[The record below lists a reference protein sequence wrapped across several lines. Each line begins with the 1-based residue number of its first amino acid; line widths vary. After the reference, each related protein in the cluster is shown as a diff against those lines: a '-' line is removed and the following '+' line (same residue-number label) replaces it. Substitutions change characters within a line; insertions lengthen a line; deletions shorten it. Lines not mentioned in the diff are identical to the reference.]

1 MMIPRSRAI
10 ARWTVPA
17 IFAVAAA
24 STGAHAV
31 GSISDA
37 MTQPSARAW
46 LVVLYGA
53 LRTGVA
59 LTFAVVTVGRAAPQH
74 PSRNPLA
81 FGACALAIAAVVA
94 FAGPSTSTP
103 QGLVLAGDLVAVAF
117 CVWLLVSVLFLGRNF
132 GVLPEAR
139 GLVTRGPYRLVRHPV
154 YLGEIGACAGLALG
168 APSAYN
174 AAVLAVLI
182 FAQMA
187 RMRWEERALALA
199 FPEYAGYAQ
208 RTPRLIPRAASLR
221 AAHAAADDRL
231 LEGAAEGSSRV
242 TRFFQEPAIEASH
255 ARTALRSR

>member
-1 MMIPRSRAI
+1 MMIPRSLAI

-31 GSISDA
+31 GGISDA

-103 QGLVLAGDLVAVAF
+103 QGIVLAGDLVAVAF

-168 APSAYN
+168 APSVYN

-187 RMRWEERALALA
+187 RMRWEEGALALA

-208 RTPRLIPRAASLR
+208 RTPRLIPRAPSLR
-221 AAHAAADDRL
+221 TARARADVRVRARTADGVVLADAALPGAAHR
-231 LEGAAEGSSRV
+231 
-242 TRFFQEPAIEASH
+242 ASH